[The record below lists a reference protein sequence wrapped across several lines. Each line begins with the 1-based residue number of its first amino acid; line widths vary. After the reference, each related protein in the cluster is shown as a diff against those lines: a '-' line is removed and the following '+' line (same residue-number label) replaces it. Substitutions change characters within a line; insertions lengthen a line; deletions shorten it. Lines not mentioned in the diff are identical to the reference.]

1 MCQAARCQDIGV
13 LNRWLQHSDVRT
25 SATGGVVAAIV
36 ACHRGLKVFE
46 CCSLLAMFLLQ
57 VTPTNV
63 DIASVAPKYHLYNAA
78 EVEAVIAR
86 L

>member
-1 MCQAARCQDIGV
+1 
-13 LNRWLQHSDVRT
+13 
-25 SATGGVVAAIV
+25 
-36 ACHRGLKVFE
+36 
-46 CCSLLAMFLLQ
+46 

-63 DIASVAPKYHLYNAA
+63 DIASVAPKYHLYSHA